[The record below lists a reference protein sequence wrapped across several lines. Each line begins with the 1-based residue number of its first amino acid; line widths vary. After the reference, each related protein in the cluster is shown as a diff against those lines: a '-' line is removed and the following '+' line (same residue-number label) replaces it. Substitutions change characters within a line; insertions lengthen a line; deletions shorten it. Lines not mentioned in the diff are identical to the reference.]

1 MISKKNQ
8 FDISFYQVYF
18 LEISLPPV
26 NGVENAMKE
35 KVSVPPFIY
44 KYIPNIIHHYHLI
57 KLQLSFLFGYFTTCK
72 LETKVQSQTTIMGG
86 KLYVSKCL

>member
-44 KYIPNIIHHYHLI
+44 KYIPNMNLIHHYQFI
-57 KLQLSFLFGYFTTCK
+57 KSQLSIFIWLFYY
-72 LETKVQSQTTIMGG
+72 LQT
-86 KLYVSKCL
+86 

>member
-1 MISKKNQ
+1 M
-8 FDISFYQVYF
+8 
-18 LEISLPPV
+18 EISLPPV

-44 KYIPNIIHHYHLI
+44 RYIPNIIISSNHNYL
-57 KLQLSFLFGYFTTCK
+57 FLFGYFTTCK
-72 LETKVQSQTTIMGG
+72 LETKVQSQTPIMGG